1 MDKPQNDTQIST
13 NTPRATVGSFKS
25 SQYSVPINNKQDQSM
40 TRIINPT
47 ITFKN
52 PHYHKVVSPSTNGHE
67 SSMGGHRLKTIN

>member
-1 MDKPQNDTQIST
+1 MDKPQNDNQMTI
-13 NTPRATVGSFKS
+13 NTPRGTVGSFKS
-25 SQYSVPINNKQDQSM
+25 SQYSVPIKSKQDQTM

-52 PHYHKVVSPSTNGHE
+52 PQYQRVVGPSTNGQE